1 MILFA
6 YLIDE
11 RFILVWIPEAK
22 MPLLL
27 QEHPVSLVS
36 GDIGEMHSP
45 IFINIG
51 VDVRPGV
58 YREKKDDKERK
69 D

>member
-22 MPLLL
+22 TPLLL

-45 IFINIG
+45 ILIDIG
-51 VDVRPGV
+51 IDVRPGF
-58 YREKKDDKERK
+58 YRGKKDDQERK